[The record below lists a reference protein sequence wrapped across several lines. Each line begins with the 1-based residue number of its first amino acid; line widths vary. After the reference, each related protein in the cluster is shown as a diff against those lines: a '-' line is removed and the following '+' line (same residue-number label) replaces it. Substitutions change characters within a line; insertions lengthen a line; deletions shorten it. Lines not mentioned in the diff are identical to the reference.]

1 MDIQKA
7 MKDYQTHFNA
17 YYSQFGSKIPVEK
30 KKLER
35 PNFLQE
41 VINPLLNA
49 LPEAMP
55 GYNFVPPPADYS
67 MYGEYYRIKGG
78 IILYGGLSIGD
89 NFELFFTPLFHG
101 QPIGEPVEISTLNQ
115 LVGILQSIYKQRKEQ
130 G

>member
-7 MKDYQTHFNA
+7 MKDYRKHFDE
-17 YYSQFGSKIPVEK
+17 YYSQFGSKTPAKQK
-30 KKLER
+30 KQER

-41 VINPLLNA
+41 VIIPILNA

-55 GYNFVPPPADYS
+55 GYNFIPPPADYS
-67 MYGEYYRIKGG
+67 MYGEYYRVKGG
-78 IILYGGLSIGD
+78 IMLYGGFSIGD

-101 QPIGEPVEISTLNQ
+101 QPTGKPIEISTLNQ